1 MDNYHYGGIKHKK
14 FIMPLSYIHINLLK
28 CYNFETGK
36 EIIFNY
42 NVKNDSILTNS
53 LYIIC
58 K

>member
-1 MDNYHYGGIKHKK
+1 MGGIKHKK

-36 EIIFNY
+36 EIIFNS